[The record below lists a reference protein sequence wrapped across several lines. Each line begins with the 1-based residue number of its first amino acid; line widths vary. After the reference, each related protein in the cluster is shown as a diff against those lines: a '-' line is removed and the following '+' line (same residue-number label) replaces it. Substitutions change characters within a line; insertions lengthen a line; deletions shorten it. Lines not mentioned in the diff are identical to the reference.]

1 MNVSNARARI
11 ELLANTSPAAD
22 TEPNVA
28 NELAIGLPILTQR
41 FPTATAVFSTRFL
54 VAEGSMGEITLN
66 ENDTSNSD
74 EFVAGAAQRETATA
88 AGTITLAGT
97 AAVIFTA
104 TGVTGSPI
112 TLNVPVALSDT
123 AAQWAEKVRVALAA
137 NTAISAKYAISGTS
151 TAIIATALPSTTIA
165 GVPFYLAN
173 VSNLNISLANGTCTG
188 ITTAATS
195 ANTTAG
201 VVTSGCKVIG
211 GDIKDVWGDAIPVC
225 TPVGILFSAAN
236 GSQIDITSA
245 TVGAVEVMRMKS
257 NMTRLFI
264 TSDTDEF
271 AFNSGAAWDIDAT
284 TGIADLT
291 ITVIALPEI

>member
-11 ELLANTSPAAD
+11 ELLANTSPDSD

-41 FPTATAVFSTRFL
+41 FPSAIAVFSTRFL
-54 VAEGSMGEITLN
+54 IAEGSMGEITLN

-88 AGTITLAGT
+88 TGTITLAGT

-188 ITTAATS
+188 ITTAGTS
-195 ANTTAG
+195 ANTTTG
-201 VVTSGCKVIG
+201 VATSGCKVIG
-211 GDIKDVWGDAIPVC
+211 GQFKDVWGDNFTEHIPVG
-225 TPVGILFSAAN
+225 VLIQVASGD
-236 GSQIDITSA
+236 QIEIVNVT
-245 TVGAVEVMRMKS
+245 GVEVMRMTS
-257 NMTRLFI
+257 GMTRIMI
-264 TSDTDEF
+264 TENIVDY
-271 AFNSGAAWDIDAT
+271 ALGIAAPWGIDAT
-284 TGIADLT
+284 SGIADVT
-291 ITVIALPEI
+291 ITVIGNGP